1 MTDSNRFSRR
11 DFLKFS
17 SSAAL
22 GLFSST
28 LGLPLVKPAGSQPVL
43 QPAPTELGRV
53 AYNKV
58 RVYDIPDTNG
68 NELTS
73 HKFDEVLIL
82 AGQVTGLDETAYNR
96 VWYQLQSGGYVY
108 SGGIQPVNNIFNTPV
123 TDIPKQS
130 PGLLA
135 ELTVPFT
142 DARWKA
148 TRESRRGYRL
158 YYGTTYWV
166 RAVLEDLEKN
176 LWYRIYDDLFQLT
189 FYIRAIHMR
198 IIPPEELTPI
208 SAHVPDDHK
217 MILVS
222 LPEQLLVAYEDLRP
236 VFTAKISSGVGKGE
250 RSRSSTPTGGFLTFF
265 KRAAGH
271 MSGGDGISSF
281 YDLPGVPWA
290 SYLNV
295 HGVSIHGTYWHND
308 YGKPHSHGCI
318 NLPPEEAKWIF
329 RWSTPQVPDGKRF
342 IYKPGI
348 GTQVYV
354 SEEPLFELPKP
365 SHYHHAG

>member
-1 MTDSNRFSRR
+1 MTASGRFSRR
-11 DFLKFS
+11 DFLKLS

-28 LGLPLVKPAGSQPVL
+28 LSLPGVQAAGARSIL
-43 QPAPTELGRV
+43 QPPPTALGRV

-58 RVYDIPDTNG
+58 RVYDIPDTGG
-68 NELTS
+68 NQLTEY
-73 HKFDEVLIL
+73 KLDEVFPL
-82 AGQVTGLDETAYNR
+82 AGQVTGLDPSAYNPT
-96 VWYQLQSGGYVY
+96 WYQLENGGYVY
-108 SGGIQPVNNIFNTPV
+108 SGGIQPVNNVLNTPV
-123 TDIPKQS
+123 TDIPKEG

-142 DARWKA
+142 DARWKV
-148 TRESRRGYRL
+148 TKESLRRYRL

-166 RAVLEDLEKN
+166 KAVQEDFEKN

-189 FYIRAIHMR
+189 YYVRAEHMR
-198 IIPPEELTPI
+198 MIPPEEVSPI
-208 SAHVPDDHK
+208 SPDVPDDHK

-222 LPEQLLVAYEDLRP
+222 LPEQVLVAYEDLRP
-236 VFTAKISSGVGKGE
+236 VFTAKISSGTGKGE
-250 RSRSSTPTGGFLTFF
+250 RSRSSTPTGGFFTFF

-271 MSGGDGISSF
+271 MAGGDGISSF

-290 SYLNV
+290 SYINV

-308 YGKPHSHGCI
+308 FGKPHSHGCI
-318 NLPPEEAKWIF
+318 NLPSDQAKWIF

-354 SEEPLFELPKP
+354 SEQPLFELPAP
-365 SHYHHAG
+365 PLYRHAG